1 MSKKCREII
10 SNKMGA
16 VYAALFMQLR
26 YLYVTAVSVDVEAFG
41 RIEGN
46 INRTE
51 HGFIGTGDCI
61 GK

>member
-10 SNKMGA
+10 SDKMGA
-16 VYAALFMQLR
+16 IYAALFMQLR
-26 YLYVTAVSVDVEAFG
+26 YLYVTAVSVDIEAFG

-51 HGFIGTGDCI
+51 HGFKGTGDCI